1 MEKLSSVLFKI
12 KTAWD
17 LTSLIIFILSGI
29 FLLTVDLADL
39 KTKGL
44 EKELRTSRIFGVI
57 YIFGSLIIFTI
68 FKYFI

>member
-44 EKELRTSRIFGVI
+44 ERELKTSRIFGVI